1 MQENSPYFP
10 RFTLSP
16 KSCLIQLNFPS
27 FPNTCYSHS
36 KTPKFNIYNRKVAKC
51 LHLINFQDAAEP
63 FLKRPLELEARE
75 LFEIYM
81 SNFIDDWVEIPNH
94 HKVPVPTKPS
104 ELLFSTFHLVNTSK
118 WTPSCNIF
126 NHPRKGLPAI
136 RTVLHGIYAARR
148 PLSIFCRVSH

>member
-1 MQENSPYFP
+1 MSHPV
-10 RFTLSP
+10 
-16 KSCLIQLNFPS
+16 NFPS

-36 KTPKFNIYNRKVAKC
+36 KTPRFNTYSKKVAKC

-63 FLKRPLELEARE
+63 FLKRPLELEAHE

-104 ELLFSTFHLVNTSK
+104 ELLHSTYHLVKTNKWKPPTSL
-118 WTPSCNIF
+118 TIVTERSAHSRICSLFLLQN
-126 NHPRKGLPAI
+126 NRQL
-136 RTVLHGIYAARR
+136 
-148 PLSIFCRVSH
+148 